1 MRDDYTNSILNK
13 ESSETIAELKRT
25 IAELNKLLEM
35 KEMQL
40 RESDAVIDRLK
51 AEAYERDERIKYLEA
66 YKKVA
71 EGNDI
76 PDELSFDQRKPSE
89 IVRIYEENVYGKST
103 GGLNDGLD
111 ELNKTNAEKFL

>member
-13 ESSETIAELKRT
+13 ESSAT
-25 IAELNKLLEM
+25 IAELNKLLEI

-40 RESDAVIDRLK
+40 RDYEATIDRLK
-51 AEAYERDERIKYLEA
+51 AEAYQRDERIKYLEA
-66 YKKVA
+66 KVKVA

-89 IVRIYEENVYGKST
+89 IVRIYEENLYGKRST

-111 ELNKTNAEKFL
+111 EINKTNASRFD